1 VVPPIPPGDIVTLQT
16 GVRVP
21 SDMRVL
27 ASDNLRVDKS
37 LLTGENEPV
46 RLITDAVA
54 KVGVIPPHPT
64 CI

>member
-1 VVPPIPPGDIVTLQT
+1 
-16 GVRVP
+16 
-21 SDMRVL
+21 MRVL